1 MHKPVLLEETVSSLV
16 LNPHG
21 IYCDCTMGG
30 GGHLRRMLSILDE
43 DAQVVAIDKDK
54 QILEE
59 CRREIS
65 RTGIRF
71 VHDDFRNL
79 KAILKRENL
88 PRLDGIMIDLGVSS
102 FQLDNAERGF
112 SFHEDA
118 SLDMRMNQEQELTAK
133 DVVNRYPEQ
142 ELIKILFEYGEERY
156 ARRIVRAI
164 ANYRQE
170 KDINT
175 TLELVDIIKTAV
187 PAAYRREKHPA
198 RRTFQALRIAV
209 NSELD
214 AIEGVLPQA
223 LEVLKP
229 GGRLCI
235 ITFHSLED
243 RMVKRF
249 FQQKAK
255 GCICPP
261 GMPLCI
267 CGQKPQLQIVS
278 RRPITPGED
287 ECIAN
292 PRARSAKLRVASKL

>member
-1 MHKPVLLEETVSSLV
+1 MHKPVLLEETVSALV

-30 GGHLRRMLSILDE
+30 AGHLRRMLSLLE
-43 DAQVVAIDKDK
+43 ADAQVVAIDKDK
-54 QILEE
+54 QVLEE
-59 CRREIS
+59 CRRVIS
-65 RTGIRF
+65 RSGIRF

-79 KAILKRENL
+79 KAILQRENI

-102 FQLDNAERGF
+102 YQLDNAERGF

-118 SLDMRMNQEQELTAK
+118 GLDMRMDQEQTLTAR
-133 DVVNRYPEQ
+133 DIVNRYAEQ
-142 ELIKILFEYGEERY
+142 ELIRILFDYGEERY
-156 ARRIVRAI
+156 ARKIARAVL
-164 ANYRQE
+164 NYRQD

-175 TLELVDIIKTAV
+175 TLELVEIIKAAV

-209 NSELD
+209 NGELD
-214 AIEGVLPQA
+214 ALQEVLPQA

-243 RMVKRF
+243 RIVKRF
-249 FQQKAK
+249 FQEKAK

-261 GMPLCI
+261 GMPMCI

-278 RRPITPGED
+278 RRPITPGDD

-292 PRARSAKLRVASKL
+292 PRARSAKLRVAGKL

>member
-30 GGHLRRMLSILDE
+30 GGHLRRMLNILDE

-54 QILEE
+54 QTLED

-65 RTGIRF
+65 RTGISF

-79 KAILKRENL
+79 KAILKREDI

-133 DVVNRYPEQ
+133 DIVNRYPDQ

-164 ANYRQE
+164 ANYRHE

-175 TLELVDIIKTAV
+175 TLELVDIIKAAV

-214 AIEGVLPQA
+214 ALEGVLPQA

-261 GMPLCI
+261 GMPVCI

>member
-30 GGHLRRMLSILDE
+30 GGHLRRMLSLLED
-43 DAQVVAIDKDK
+43 DAQVLAIDKDK
-54 QILEE
+54 QILEQ
-59 CRREIS
+59 CSKEIP
-65 RTGIRF
+65 RAGIRF
-71 VHDDFRNL
+71 IHGDFRHL
-79 KAILKRENL
+79 GAILNQVDIHQ
-88 PRLDGIMIDLGVSS
+88 LDGIMIDLGVSS
-102 FQLDNAERGF
+102 FQLDDAERGF

-118 SLDMRMNQEQELTAK
+118 SLDMRMNREQELTAR
-133 DVVNRYPEQ
+133 DMVNNYPEQ
-142 ELIKILFEYGEERY
+142 ELVKILFEYGEERY

-164 ANYRQE
+164 ASYRREQ
-170 KDINT
+170 DIKT
-175 TLELVDIIKTAV
+175 TLELVDIIKAAV
-187 PAAYRREKHPA
+187 PAAYRRDKHPA

-214 AIEGVLPQA
+214 ALQGVLPQA
-223 LEVLKP
+223 LEALKP

-249 FQQKAK
+249 LQEKAK
-255 GCICPP
+255 GCTCPP

-267 CGQKPQLQIVS
+267 CGQKPELKIIS
-278 RRPITPGED
+278 RRPIVPGEN
-287 ECIAN
+287 ECLAN